1 MSISEKFKMGGM
13 DQKRKLDSS
22 LPMNG
27 GEGAK
32 KSKLDRKTDL
42 LKMMMEEDTRLL
54 SY

>member
-1 MSISEKFKMGGM
+1 MGGM